1 MHVEY
6 LFLWRADTSIRSLPS
21 YFLGV
26 CDPFDYGCWM
36 VKAGFSELLLLLLLL
51 LQLLMILG
59 ARVLNVETFDAFL
72 NLHFIVL
79 LTTSHHTH
87 THTHTHTHRRRLC
100 CRQAYPQST
109 FRIMK
114 VMNKEKK
121 STVTSTFLLFKPNP
135 ETFCSNTCLFRE
147 PVAVCG
153 AMWNTMRRSSN
164 YVSHVNFTVC
174 IS

>member
-87 THTHTHTHRRRLC
+87 THTHTHTDGVSAVGRLT
-100 CRQAYPQST
+100 RKALSELWKWWIKKKNPQ
-109 FRIMK
+109 
-114 VMNKEKK
+114 
-121 STVTSTFLLFKPNP
+121 LLPL
-135 ETFCSNTCLFRE
+135 FCYLNQILRPSVQTLVCFGSQWRYAVQCE
-147 PVAVCG
+147 IQCADPVITYH
-153 AMWNTMRRSSN
+153 M
-164 YVSHVNFTVC
+164 
-174 IS
+174 